1 MFGVISFGFKILFA
15 SIIGGALSYIP
26 DESKNNQDILETSL
40 ICIFSASVLGLIC
53 QIPNKGEYF
62 AIGFGVL
69 AVVIVVITMSK
80 NFEFRQRIMWVF
92 AAVIGMIIGYG
103 FLIQACLLGALIYLI
118 LNNDKYLLDYIHKK
132 PEEMNDVSI

>member
-26 DESKNNQDILETSL
+26 GESKKNQDILETSL
-40 ICIFSASVLGLIC
+40 ICIFSTSVMGLIG
-53 QIPNKGEYF
+53 QFPNQGEHI

-69 AVVIVVITMSK
+69 AVLIVVITMSK
-80 NFEFRQRIMWVF
+80 NFEFRQRIIWVF
-92 AAVIGMIIGYG
+92 AAVVGMIIGYG

-118 LNNDKYLLDYIHKK
+118 LNNNEHLLNYIHKK
-132 PEEMNDVSI
+132 PEEMNDASI